1 MPEIGGAERIKGK
14 KLPIKHHTYDHWD
27 RDAHSLFEPCFNLG
41 AITGVHFRSVIM
53 EKNMRSSNSLVGTIR
68 DLPGSPPDKEENHG
82 GSSAFCRL
90 GVGRSGA
97 TPCETGD
104 G

>member
-1 MPEIGGAERIKGK
+1 
-14 KLPIKHHTYDHWD
+14 
-27 RDAHSLFEPCFNLG
+27 
-41 AITGVHFRSVIM
+41 
-53 EKNMRSSNSLVGTIR
+53 MRSSNSLVGTIR
-68 DLPGSPPDKEENHG
+68 DLPGPPPDKEENHG